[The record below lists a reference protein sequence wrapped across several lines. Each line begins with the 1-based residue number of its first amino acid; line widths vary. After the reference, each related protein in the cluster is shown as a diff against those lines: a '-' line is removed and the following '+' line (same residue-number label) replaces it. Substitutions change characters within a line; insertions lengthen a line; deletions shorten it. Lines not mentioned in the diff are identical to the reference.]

1 MSATSHEDPR
11 SGGGSALDSATVAWT
26 AFAFTATLLV
36 ILLLWVLLGTPG
48 AGPADEVAEAPD
60 EEPAAD
66 DDEAADDEAADD
78 GEAEETVEFVA
89 DDNFYED
96 LPDSVS
102 AGTVE
107 FVMDNQGAAEHD
119 MVIEELGDEEVV
131 ELTPGGETASGTV
144 ELEPGEYTLYCSV
157 PGHREAGMEATITV
171 EG

>member
-1 MSATSHEDPR
+1 MTRRLMLLA
-11 SGGGSALDSATVAWT
+11 V
-26 AFAFTATLLV
+26 LLV
-36 ILLLWVLLGTPG
+36 FGL
-48 AGPADEVAEAPD
+48 AGCFSAEPEVTEEEQVPADQRDEVAE
-60 EEPAAD
+60 EPAEDAD
-66 DDEAADDEAADD
+66 DDEAADD